1 MKPYPLTFE
10 GTPHEYRDWDE
21 AAQHQTACPTLTFEG
36 TPHEYRDWE
45 LVAMTAIVVELRR
58 ATSINGP
65 FHSAHE
71 GYAVIKEEL
80 DELWEEIKKKAVER
94 DPEKLQKEAVQIG
107 AMAARF
113 IIDICMEGAWKV

>member
-1 MKPYPLTFE
+1 MKPYPLTYE
-10 GTPHEYRDWDE
+10 GTPHEYRD
-21 AAQHQTACPTLTFEG
+21 
-36 TPHEYRDWE
+36 RE

-58 ATSINGP
+58 TSLINGP

-113 IIDICMEGAWKV
+113 IIDICLEGAWKV